1 MEYCKNIEK
10 IGEFDVI
17 IVGGG
22 ASGVAAAYS
31 ASELGAKVLIVDRAS
46 ILGGNLTGGHIG
58 PMMGDYGK
66 NTFAD
71 KLTHLLAEGNFLSVY
86 DFELAKIK
94 ITNLLDRE
102 NITVFLNSSIADVI
116 KVNNKIESIIIT
128 TQNGLKSVTGKVF
141 VDATG
146 DGVLSYLAG
155 EQIEYGR
162 DDGLV
167 QPTSIMFTIT
177 NVDKN
182 QPLICMHEEMDT
194 PLKKGNYLKQCQD
207 ACNSGELP
215 KNCNIVRLYKGLN
228 EGERLV
234 NATQE
239 NGLNPLDLY
248 DYTKAQKELRK
259 QILMVYNFLKNNIE
273 GFENIKIKDS
283 SDCVGVRESRRVMG
297 EYLLTAEDLI
307 EGKKHADVIV
317 HNANF
322 PLDIH
327 NPNGAGQAE
336 SLTLP
341 QQAQPYDIPYRA
353 ILPKHTTNLLLS
365 GRIISGTHRAHASY
379 RVMNIATC
387 IGEAAGISAGLC
399 VKDNISPKE
408 LKAEKI
414 QEVLAQKGVNLF
426 E

>member
-1 MEYCKNIEK
+1 MKYFKDLEC
-10 IGEFDVI
+10 IGEFDV
-17 IVGGG
+17 VVAGGG
-22 ASGVAAAYS
+22 ASGIAAAYS
-31 ASELGAKVLIVDRAS
+31 ASKLGVKVLIVERAGV
-46 ILGGNLTGGHIG
+46 IGGNLTMGHVG
-58 PMMGDYGK
+58 PMMGDYVK

-71 KLTHLLAEGNFLSVY
+71 ELTHLLADGQFLSVY

-94 ITNLLDRE
+94 LTELLNKD
-102 NITVFLNSSIADVI
+102 NITIYLNTFVSDVI
-116 KVNNKIESIIIT
+116 KTDDKIEGLVIS
-128 TQNGLKSVTGKVF
+128 TQEGLKIVSGKIF
-141 VDATG
+141 IDATG
-146 DGVLSYLAG
+146 DGVVSYLAG

-162 DDGLV
+162 EDGLV
-167 QPTSIMFTIT
+167 QPTSIMFTIC

-182 QPLICMHEEMDT
+182 QSLICMHEEMDT
-194 PLKKGNYLKQCQD
+194 QIKKGSYLKLCQS

-239 NGLNPLDLY
+239 NGINPLNLE
-248 DYTKAQKELRK
+248 DYTKAQIELRK
-259 QILMVYNFLKNNIE
+259 QILKVFNFLKNNVE

-283 SDCVGVRESRRVMG
+283 SDIVGVRESRRVVG
-297 EYLLTAEDLI
+297 EYTLTAEELI
-307 EGKKHADVIV
+307 VGTKYKDVIV
-317 HNANF
+317 HNACF

-341 QQAQPYDIPYRA
+341 QGAQPYDIPYRA
-353 ILPKHTTNLLLS
+353 ILPKHSSNLLLS

-387 IGEAAGISAGLC
+387 VGESAGIAAALC
-399 VKDNISPKE
+399 VLNNTLPKQ
-408 LKAEKI
+408 LKVEKI
-414 QEVLAQKGVNLF
+414 QEVLTNKGIDLF
-426 E
+426 N